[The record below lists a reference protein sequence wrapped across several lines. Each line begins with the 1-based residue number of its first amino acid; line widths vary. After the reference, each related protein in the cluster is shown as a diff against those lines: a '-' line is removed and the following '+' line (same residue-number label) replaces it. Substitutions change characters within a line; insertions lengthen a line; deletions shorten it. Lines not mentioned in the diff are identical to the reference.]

1 MPKLEPADM
10 VVAFGGG
17 PGKEPPGPSMVCRRL
32 AGLLGVPSDKID
44 EFEHLLGAYMDEREA
59 KEGEQEDEG
68 SDGEDEK
75 GDGY

>member
-1 MPKLEPADM
+1 MAKLHPADM

-17 PGKEPPGPSMVCRRL
+17 PDKEPPGPSIVCRRL
-32 AGLLGVPSDKID
+32 AGLLKVPADKID

-59 KEGEQEDEG
+59 KEGEQEEG
-68 SDGEDEK
+68 GEGEGDEK